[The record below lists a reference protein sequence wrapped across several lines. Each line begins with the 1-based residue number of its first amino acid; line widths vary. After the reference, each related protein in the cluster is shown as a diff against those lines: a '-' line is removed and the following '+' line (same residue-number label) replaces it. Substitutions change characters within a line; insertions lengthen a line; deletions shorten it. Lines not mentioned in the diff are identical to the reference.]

1 MRSPS
6 TINSQPATNSPW
18 SSLEALPGLIA
29 LSRVWHARLDGMF
42 ERVKALILQ
51 ENSTLAQLLP
61 CPRGCGLAH
70 DIVCRSD
77 GSLVATCYGDPNRP
91 QEIPLTVADI
101 TPLEVSWSRLGRALC
116 QALGLDS
123 RFRTLQ
129 PPNTIQ
135 FGAWSA
141 DAVPAV
147 LTIQAYPCAFR
158 RVVSEL
164 VAELRTPFMLFAP
177 TSSHLDVPSLGYLTG
192 ARAAFFPL
200 DSTVLLT
207 GDGRLCP
214 AKSPGELFAQFT
226 PQPKETDEE
235 VARRAFAL
243 VRTLDSE
250 RPMKPPTLL
259 TVFRLYC
266 MEEMS
271 AAEIGR
277 RFRCSKATVISRL
290 NLIRQRTGADP
301 ENLRRLCVWLDKVAE
316 DASDPRASR
325 IRRRRL
331 ISDDQDQP
339 EG

>member
-18 SSLEALPGLIA
+18 SCLETLPGLIA
-29 LSRVWHARLDGMF
+29 LPRVWHARLDGMF
-42 ERVKALILQ
+42 ERVKALILHD
-51 ENSTLAQLLP
+51 NPTLAQLLP
-61 CPRGCGLAH
+61 CLRGCGLAH
-70 DIVCRSD
+70 DIVCRPD
-77 GSLVATCYGDPNRP
+77 GSFVATCYGDSNRP

-226 PQPKETDEE
+226 PQPKELDQD
-235 VARRAFAL
+235 VARK
-243 VRTLDSE
+243 VMGIVGTLDVGD
-250 RPMKPPTLL
+250 PPTPLR
-259 TVFRLYC
+259 VFRLYC
-266 MEEMS
+266 IEGLNIAQVAEELAFS
-271 AAEIGR
+271 PATICRRLQTIRAA
-277 RFRCSKATVISRL
+277 
-290 NLIRQRTGADP
+290 TGAAP
-301 ENLRRLCVWLDKVAE
+301 KNLRRLSPYLTGAE
-316 DASDPRASR
+316 DQASD
-325 IRRRRL
+325 
-331 ISDDQDQP
+331 
-339 EG
+339 

>member
-6 TINSQPATNSPW
+6 TINSQPATNTPW
-18 SSLEALPGLIA
+18 SCLETLAGLIA
-29 LSRVWHARLDGMF
+29 LPRVWHARLDGMF

-70 DIVCRSD
+70 DIVCRPD
-77 GSLVATCYGDPNRP
+77 GSFVATCYGDSNRP

-116 QALGLDS
+116 QALRLDS

-141 DAVPAV
+141 DAVPTV
-147 LTIQAYPCAFR
+147 LTIQAYACAFR
-158 RVVSEL
+158 RVLSEI
-164 VAELRTPFMLFAP
+164 VAELGTPFMLFAP

-207 GDGRLCP
+207 GDGGLCP

-301 ENLRRLCVWLDKVAE
+301 ENLRRLCVWLDQIAE